1 MSLQPVALLKGL
13 YVGQCCHP
21 SPPLPEPFVHW
32 HRQRNPLLTI
42 CTRDWDCPSARAAC
56 LPARSG
62 GRPFRG
68 RGTVRMFQIERVPAA
83 LMVFRPPGAAG
94 CHLLARRHPYPLPE
108 QPFHD
113 RLLPSLSHGVERGLG
128 RLEGARSGLP
138 IRKSLSL

>member
-1 MSLQPVALLKGL
+1 
-13 YVGQCCHP
+13 
-21 SPPLPEPFVHW
+21 
-32 HRQRNPLLTI
+32 
-42 CTRDWDCPSARAAC
+42 
-56 LPARSG
+56 
-62 GRPFRG
+62 
-68 RGTVRMFQIERVPAA
+68 MFQIERVPAA

-138 IRKSLSL
+138 HT